1 MLSCYFYEESI
12 ANYTANDIAPVPN
25 RELKGN
31 SVKTLNKLLLPA
43 LIALAL
49 GSVAASA
56 QAGKQTYLF
65 TSTDV
70 GKTILTKN
78 GQSIEIGP
86 AEAAVADGSGI
97 RHVSQIP
104 EALGW
109 PCNSQA
115 ARDRK
120 FPAYRI
126 DSLPEGNKAREI
138 VKRYLEEA
146 EVIEPVLRLRNGGVH
161 GTFSVSELMQFVS
174 PEYWYKPDK
183 SRPILTDKRP
193 DTLEISLYV
202 GIHQAVADNYTF
214 RALQEKYGD
223 EIPTLFVFNDSNV
236 VPISYFG
243 PNVSMKEIV
252 KAYSER
258 GINIADVPM
267 WELGDHHLSPTV
279 SEFEKLFD
287 IPSLE
292 SISPER
298 QAALKADLEKY
309 GFSRK
314 PVFVSLLASAEQ
326 VSVDQPDRVRVAA
339 SMGIKRIP
347 TRITV
352 ITPDVLVQH
361 CGPGAPAGTSIG
373 DVVSGGTTP
382 IGGAS
387 FPQGSPV
394 VPPPT
399 DPAASDS

>member
-1 MLSCYFYEESI
+1 M
-12 ANYTANDIAPVPN
+12 ANRAETSPD
-25 RELKGN
+25 REIKGN
-31 SVKTLNKLLLPA
+31 SVKKSIKLLLPA
-43 LIALAL
+43 LIAAALAP
-49 GSVAASA
+49 AAVSA
-56 QAGKQTYLF
+56 LDSKNLILY

-70 GKTILTKN
+70 GKTILTQN

-86 AEAAVADGSGI
+86 TEAAIADDSGI

-109 PCNSQA
+109 PCSTQA

-120 FPAYRI
+120 FPSYQM
-126 DSLPEGNKAREI
+126 DTLPQGDKAREI

-146 EVIEPVLRLRNGGVH
+146 EVIEPALHLRNGGVH

-183 SRPILTDKRP
+183 SRPILGDKRP

-223 EIPTLFVFNDSNV
+223 QIPTLFVFNDSNV

-243 PNVSMKEIV
+243 PNVSIKEII

-267 WELGDHHLSPTV
+267 WELGDYHLSPTI
-279 SEFEKLFD
+279 SEFEKLFK

-352 ITPDVLVQH
+352 ITPDVLVQR
-361 CGPGAPAGTSIG
+361 CGPGTPAGTSID
-373 DVVSGGTTP
+373 DVVSGGTRP
-382 IGGAS
+382 IGSTA